1 MNTRWLFPGLGG
13 AALLLMSTGCVD
25 PEGSFNDFSERKQ
38 RTSGSGGTGGEADS
52 GPCNIPS
59 AGQADGP
66 VMLVVS
72 TTLDAS
78 KPIVF
83 SGSITTTEPPREVH
97 FTLQPLDAMDRKQPV
112 GSAIVQTY
120 PVTDDGALIAALA
133 RSTIDGRA
141 NAIIYNSAIDSQV
154 TLNGRVCKLAQ
165 PWSSGPVSADN
176 YYCGTLTGH
185 VFTPIDSDIDGTFTL
200 IRLANASTFPE
211 PPPIDCAG
219 TPASA
224 LAP

>member
-1 MNTRWLFPGLGG
+1 MQHPERGAGGRSGHARRFHDTRCFE
-13 AALLLMSTGCVD
+13 TD
-25 PEGSFNDFSERKQ
+25 R
-38 RTSGSGGTGGEADS
+38 
-52 GPCNIPS
+52 
-59 AGQADGP
+59 
-66 VMLVVS
+66 
-72 TTLDAS
+72 
-78 KPIVF
+78 VF
-83 SGSITTTEPPREVH
+83 RQHPTTEPPREVH